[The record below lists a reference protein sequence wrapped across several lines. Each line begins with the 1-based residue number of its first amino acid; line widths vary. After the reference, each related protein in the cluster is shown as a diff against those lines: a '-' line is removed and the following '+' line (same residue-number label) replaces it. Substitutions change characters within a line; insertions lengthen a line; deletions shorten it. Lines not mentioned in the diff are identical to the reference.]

1 MYLLKISGQ
10 VDNKIHV
17 FRPHAPHR
25 GHGLAQSPCTRLLS
39 SMIVLVLDGHNITFS
54 NPFDIHSNK
63 RSPNY
68 NTFLST
74 KGMPKC
80 QKIKLFVKQ
89 GPLKRPLWDYSMIL
103 LEPGVWLNC
112 IIEMWRVARSC
123 LLCFKLLCIV
133 WYHNGVCQIWRVKH
147 FA

>member
-1 MYLLKISGQ
+1 MHKKSCLCINAWRMYLLKISGQ

-74 KGMPKC
+74 KVKNQTFCKAGPIKKTSLGLFYDSIRAWGM
-80 QKIKLFVKQ
+80 
-89 GPLKRPLWDYSMIL
+89 
-103 LEPGVWLNC
+103 
-112 IIEMWRVARSC
+112 IE
-123 LLCFKLLCIV
+123 L
-133 WYHNGVCQIWRVKH
+133 HN
-147 FA
+147 